1 MDKKVYWRRAVKYM
15 VRLLVLVFALIAVMV
30 ATGMAR
36 TGADGNLA
44 DVFMAP
50 KALLLFAI
58 IVLWSLVYPKL
69 GFIRQPLKMDFNA
82 GKEQIQKVFS
92 DNGFVLVE
100 QKDNEMIF
108 RMSSPL
114 RRTLALWEDRIVV
127 SATDGGIE
135 MEGMR
140 KEVGN
145 SSHLPA
151 FTYSSCGSL

>member
-44 DVFMAP
+44 DVFMTP

-82 GKEQIQKVFS
+82 DKEQIQKVFS

-140 KEVGN
+140 KEVARIEFR
-145 SSHLPA
+145 LQP
-151 FTYSSCGSL
+151 FLQD

>member
-44 DVFMAP
+44 DVFMTP

-140 KEVGN
+140 KEVARIEFR
-145 SSHLPA
+145 LQP
-151 FTYSSCGSL
+151 FLQD

>member
-1 MDKKVYWRRAVKYM
+1 MSMDKKVYWRRAVKYM

-36 TGADGNLA
+36 TGADGNLT
-44 DVFMAP
+44 DVFMTP

-82 GKEQIQKVFS
+82 GKEQIHKVFS

-140 KEVGN
+140 KEVARIEFR
-145 SSHLPA
+145 LQP
-151 FTYSSCGSL
+151 FLQD

>member
-44 DVFMAP
+44 DVFMTP
-50 KALLLFAI
+50 KALLI

-140 KEVGN
+140 KEVARIEFR
-145 SSHLPA
+145 LQP
-151 FTYSSCGSL
+151 FLQD

>member
-1 MDKKVYWRRAVKYM
+1 MYKKVYWRRAVKYM
-15 VRLLVLVFALIAVMV
+15 VRPLVVVFALIAVMV

-44 DVFMAP
+44 DVFMTP

-140 KEVGN
+140 KEVARIEFR
-145 SSHLPA
+145 LQP
-151 FTYSSCGSL
+151 FLQD

>member
-1 MDKKVYWRRAVKYM
+1 MYKKVYWRRAVKYM

-44 DVFMAP
+44 DVFMTP

-140 KEVGN
+140 KEVARIEFR
-145 SSHLPA
+145 LQP
-151 FTYSSCGSL
+151 FLQD

>member
-1 MDKKVYWRRAVKYM
+1 MSMDKKVYWRRAVKYM

-44 DVFMAP
+44 DVFMTP

-82 GKEQIQKVFS
+82 GKEQIHKVFS

-140 KEVGN
+140 KEVARIEFRVQPF
-145 SSHLPA
+145 LQD
-151 FTYSSCGSL
+151 

>member
-1 MDKKVYWRRAVKYM
+1 MDKKVYWRRAVKYT

-44 DVFMAP
+44 DVFMTP

-140 KEVGN
+140 KEVARIEFR
-145 SSHLPA
+145 LQP
-151 FTYSSCGSL
+151 FLQD

>member
-1 MDKKVYWRRAVKYM
+1 MSMDKKVYWRRAVKYM

-44 DVFMAP
+44 DVFMTP

-82 GKEQIQKVFS
+82 GKEQIHKVFS

-140 KEVGN
+140 KEVARIEFR
-145 SSHLPA
+145 LQP
-151 FTYSSCGSL
+151 FLQD

>member
-1 MDKKVYWRRAVKYM
+1 MYKKVYWRRAVKYM

-44 DVFMAP
+44 DVFMTP

-69 GFIRQPLKMDFNA
+69 GFIRQLLKMDFNA

-140 KEVGN
+140 KEVARIEFR
-145 SSHLPA
+145 LQP
-151 FTYSSCGSL
+151 FLQD

>member
-44 DVFMAP
+44 DVFMTP

-92 DNGFVLVE
+92 DNGFLLVE

-114 RRTLALWEDRIVV
+114 RRTLALWEDRIVI

-140 KEVGN
+140 KEVARIEFR
-145 SSHLPA
+145 LQP
-151 FTYSSCGSL
+151 FLQD

>member
-1 MDKKVYWRRAVKYM
+1 MSMDKKVYWRRAVKYM

-44 DVFMAP
+44 DVFMTP

-140 KEVGN
+140 KEVARIEFR
-145 SSHLPA
+145 LQP
-151 FTYSSCGSL
+151 FLQD

>member
-44 DVFMAP
+44 DVFMTP

-140 KEVGN
+140 KEVARIEFRLQPFLQN
-145 SSHLPA
+145 
-151 FTYSSCGSL
+151 

>member
-15 VRLLVLVFALIAVMV
+15 VRLLVLVFALIAVMM

-44 DVFMAP
+44 DVFMTP

-82 GKEQIQKVFS
+82 GKEQIHKVFS

-140 KEVGN
+140 KEVARIEFR
-145 SSHLPA
+145 LQP
-151 FTYSSCGSL
+151 FLQD

>member
-44 DVFMAP
+44 DVFMTP

-82 GKEQIQKVFS
+82 GKEQIHKVFS

-140 KEVGN
+140 KEVARIEFR
-145 SSHLPA
+145 LQP
-151 FTYSSCGSL
+151 FLQD

>member
-30 ATGMAR
+30 ATGMTR

-44 DVFMAP
+44 DVFMTP

-140 KEVGN
+140 KEVARIEFR
-145 SSHLPA
+145 LQP
-151 FTYSSCGSL
+151 FLQD

>member
-44 DVFMAP
+44 DVFMTP

-140 KEVGN
+140 KEVAR
-145 SSHLPA
+145 LEFRLQP
-151 FTYSSCGSL
+151 FLQD

>member
-44 DVFMAP
+44 DVFMTP
-50 KALLLFAI
+50 KALLIFAI

-82 GKEQIQKVFS
+82 GKEQIHKVFS

-140 KEVGN
+140 KEVARIEFR
-145 SSHLPA
+145 LQP
-151 FTYSSCGSL
+151 FLQD

>member
-44 DVFMAP
+44 DVFMTP

-69 GFIRQPLKMDFNA
+69 GFIRQPLRMDFNA
-82 GKEQIQKVFS
+82 GKERIQKVFS

-140 KEVGN
+140 KEVARIEFR
-145 SSHLPA
+145 LQP
-151 FTYSSCGSL
+151 FLQD

>member
-1 MDKKVYWRRAVKYM
+1 MYKKVYWRRAVKYM

-44 DVFMAP
+44 DVFMTP

-114 RRTLALWEDRIVV
+114 RRTLALWEDRIVI

-140 KEVGN
+140 KEVARIEFR
-145 SSHLPA
+145 LQP
-151 FTYSSCGSL
+151 FLQD

>member
-1 MDKKVYWRRAVKYM
+1 MSMYKKVYWRRAVKYM

-36 TGADGNLA
+36 TGADGSLA
-44 DVFMAP
+44 DVFMTP

-82 GKEQIQKVFS
+82 GKEQIHKVFS

-140 KEVGN
+140 KEVARIEFR
-145 SSHLPA
+145 LQP
-151 FTYSSCGSL
+151 FLQD

>member
-44 DVFMAP
+44 DVFMTP

-114 RRTLALWEDRIVV
+114 RRTLALWEDRIVI

-140 KEVGN
+140 KEVARIEFR
-145 SSHLPA
+145 LQP
-151 FTYSSCGSL
+151 FLQD

>member
-1 MDKKVYWRRAVKYM
+1 MSMDKKVYWRRAVKYM

-30 ATGMAR
+30 ATGRAR

-44 DVFMAP
+44 DVFMTP

-140 KEVGN
+140 KEVARIEFR
-145 SSHLPA
+145 LQP
-151 FTYSSCGSL
+151 FLQD

>member
-1 MDKKVYWRRAVKYM
+1 MSMDKKVYWRRAVKYM

-44 DVFMAP
+44 DVFMTP

-100 QKDNEMIF
+100 QKDNERIF

-140 KEVGN
+140 KEVARIEFR
-145 SSHLPA
+145 LQP
-151 FTYSSCGSL
+151 FLQD

>member
-44 DVFMAP
+44 DVFMTP
-50 KALLLFAI
+50 KALLLFAF

-140 KEVGN
+140 KEVARIEFR
-145 SSHLPA
+145 LQP
-151 FTYSSCGSL
+151 FLQD

>member
-1 MDKKVYWRRAVKYM
+1 MSMDKKVYWRRAVKYM

-44 DVFMAP
+44 DVFMTP

-82 GKEQIQKVFS
+82 MFEKIC
-92 DNGFVLVE
+92 
-100 QKDNEMIF
+100 
-108 RMSSPL
+108 
-114 RRTLALWEDRIVV
+114 
-127 SATDGGIE
+127 
-135 MEGMR
+135 
-140 KEVGN
+140 GN
-145 SSHLPA
+145 DCKNPFDDEPQQLKMNL
-151 FTYSSCGSL
+151 GDKK

>member
-1 MDKKVYWRRAVKYM
+1 MSMYKKVYWRRAVKYM

-44 DVFMAP
+44 DVFMTP

-114 RRTLALWEDRIVV
+114 RRTLALWEDRIVI

-140 KEVGN
+140 KEVARIEFR
-145 SSHLPA
+145 LQP
-151 FTYSSCGSL
+151 FLQD

>member
-1 MDKKVYWRRAVKYM
+1 MSMYKKVYWRRAVKYM

-44 DVFMAP
+44 DVFMTP

-140 KEVGN
+140 KEVARIEFR
-145 SSHLPA
+145 LQP
-151 FTYSSCGSL
+151 FLQD

>member
-1 MDKKVYWRRAVKYM
+1 MSMDKKVYWRRAVKYM

-44 DVFMAP
+44 DVFMTP

-114 RRTLALWEDRIVV
+114 RRTLVLWEDRIVV

-140 KEVGN
+140 KEVARIEFR
-145 SSHLPA
+145 LQP
-151 FTYSSCGSL
+151 FLQD

>member
-1 MDKKVYWRRAVKYM
+1 MYKKVYWRRAVKYM

-44 DVFMAP
+44 DVFMTP

-82 GKEQIQKVFS
+82 GKEQIHKVFS

-140 KEVGN
+140 KEVARIEFR
-145 SSHLPA
+145 LQP
-151 FTYSSCGSL
+151 FLQD

>member
-44 DVFMAP
+44 DVFMTP

-114 RRTLALWEDRIVV
+114 RRTLVLWEDRIVV

-140 KEVGN
+140 KEVARIEFR
-145 SSHLPA
+145 LQP
-151 FTYSSCGSL
+151 FLQD

>member
-1 MDKKVYWRRAVKYM
+1 MDKKVYWRRAVIYM

-44 DVFMAP
+44 DVFMTP

-140 KEVGN
+140 KEVARIEFR
-145 SSHLPA
+145 LQP
-151 FTYSSCGSL
+151 FLQD

>member
-1 MDKKVYWRRAVKYM
+1 MYKKVYWRRAVKYM

-44 DVFMAP
+44 DVFMTP

-140 KEVGN
+140 KEVVRIEFR
-145 SSHLPA
+145 LQP
-151 FTYSSCGSL
+151 FLQD

>member
-30 ATGMAR
+30 ATGRAR

-44 DVFMAP
+44 DVFMTP

-140 KEVGN
+140 KEVARIEFR
-145 SSHLPA
+145 LQP
-151 FTYSSCGSL
+151 FLQD

>member
-1 MDKKVYWRRAVKYM
+1 MSMYKKVYWRRAVKYM

-44 DVFMAP
+44 DVFMTP

-100 QKDNEMIF
+100 QKCRYLIII
-108 RMSSPL
+108 
-114 RRTLALWEDRIVV
+114 A
-127 SATDGGIE
+127 
-135 MEGMR
+135 R
-140 KEVGN
+140 KN
-145 SSHLPA
+145 S
-151 FTYSSCGSL
+151 